1 MVNNKFEE
9 AIEEL
14 LKIHKDMPDLR
25 LGEIL
30 QGSVDHEGM
39 RNNVNLFDVS
49 NKRLVKAMK
58 EHYDNEKQKRVKA
71 ELRKKHIKKNKEIK
85 EEKFII

>member
-1 MVNNKFEE
+1 M
-9 AIEEL
+9 
-14 LKIHKDMPDLR
+14 
-25 LGEIL
+25 
-30 QGSVDHEGM
+30 
-39 RNNVNLFDVS
+39 FDVS

-85 EEKFII
+85 EDKFII